1 MYAHHIAAEP
11 RASFCF
17 QLRNPCYVENERAT
31 IAIAVH
37 PLTREG
43 VVAASRAVQCAPSV
57 TEYGGDQNSATA
69 LLPRRRRRRM
79 ANPSEAPVTLAPSS
93 SASPVPLPRRRRR
106 RKHRCQKGFLN

>member
-43 VVAASRAVQCAPSV
+43 VVAASRAVQCSV
-57 TEYGGDQNSATA
+57 
-69 LLPRRRRRRM
+69 LHL
-79 ANPSEAPVTLAPSS
+79 
-93 SASPVPLPRRRRR
+93 
-106 RKHRCQKGFLN
+106 